1 MELPANHCDPNQLQ
15 QLAEG
20 CLPAEELDSLEVHLR
35 SCSQCQS
42 TLDQLADANP
52 WLGAVRRYLTGE
64 TAAYSETDSSTDA
77 ALDILAPSDWPDSL
91 GRIGP
96 YEVKAL
102 LGRGGMA
109 VVFKA
114 VDPALNRTIAIK
126 VLGAHL
132 ASCGAARQ
140 RFLREAKA
148 AAAVVHE
155 HVVAVH
161 HVDETRG
168 LPYLVMEYVPGGSL
182 QERLDRQGP
191 LALPEILRIGM
202 QVAAGL
208 AAAHA
213 QGLVHRDVKP
223 ANILLENG
231 MERAR
236 LTDFGLARAVS
247 DAALTQ
253 SGIVAGTPQY
263 MAPEQ
268 ARGEAVD
275 HRADLFSLGSTLY
288 AMCTG
293 YPPFRAESAVAVLR
307 RISDEEPRSV
317 RELNA
322 EVPAWFA
329 AILTKLHAKDPTQ
342 RYQSAA
348 EVSELL
354 GRCLTH
360 LQQPLTASLPH
371 PLTRIADP
379 RGRRAGLTRWAMALV
394 LFVASLMVVPLVLRL
409 VPRPVVEE
417 NSAAKETEGDRLEER
432 ANQVEDI
439 EQQIHTLHRQ
449 SGALEAEIEHSSV
462 RGSADLIGTIIQNV
476 SSEVRSLEQELQS
489 GNIGESK

>member
-1 MELPANHCDPNQLQ
+1 MALPVNHCDPDQLQ

-20 CLPAEELDSLEVHLR
+20 CLPAEELVSLEVHLR
-35 SCSQCQS
+35 TCSQCQS

-52 WLGAVRRYLTGE
+52 WLGAARRYLTGE
-64 TAAYSETDSSTDA
+64 TAAYSETGSPADA

-329 AILTKLHAKDPTQ
+329 EILTKLHAKDPAQ

-360 LQQPLTASLPH
+360 LQQPLTASLPD
-371 PLTRIADP
+371 PLTRAADP
-379 RGRRAGLTRWAMALV
+379 QRRRGNLSRWAMALI
-394 LFVASLMVVPLVLRL
+394 LIVASLMAVPLVLRL
-409 VPRPVVEE
+409 VPRPADEGTA
-417 NSAAKETEGDRLEER
+417 AAKETEGDLLEER
-432 ANQVEDI
+432 VNQSEDI

-462 RGSADLIGTIIQNV
+462 RDSADPIGTIIQNV

-489 GNIGESK
+489 GSMGGSK

>member
-1 MELPANHCDPNQLQ
+1 MALPVNHCDPDQLRR
-15 QLAEG
+15 LTEG
-20 CLPAEELDSLEVHLR
+20 CLPAGELTSLEVHLR

-42 TLDQLADANP
+42 TLDELASVNP
-52 WLGAVRRYLTGE
+52 WLGAVRRYLPVE
-64 TAAYSETDSSTDA
+64 TVAYAETDSRGDS

-96 YEVKAL
+96 YEVKGL
-102 LGRGGMA
+102 LGSGGMA

-126 VLGAHL
+126 VLVAHL

-161 HVDETRG
+161 HVEETRG
-168 LPYLVMEYVPGGSL
+168 LPYLVMEYVPGCSL

-293 YPPFRAESAVAVLR
+293 HPPFRAESAVAVVR
-307 RISDEEPRSV
+307 RVSDDEPRSV
-317 RELNA
+317 RELNP

-329 AILTKLHAKDPTQ
+329 AIIAKLHAKDPAQ

-348 EVSELL
+348 EVSDLL
-354 GRCLTH
+354 GGCLTH
-360 LQQPLTASLPH
+360 LQQPLSVSLPH
-371 PLTRIADP
+371 TLTRAADP
-379 RGRRAGLTRWAMALV
+379 HRRRSNLARWAMALV
-394 LFVASLMVVPLVLRL
+394 LLLSSLTAVPLVWRL
-409 VPRPVVEE
+409 LHPPPVEE
-417 NSAAKETEGDRLEER
+417 ISAAKETEGVRQEVR
-432 ANQVEDI
+432 REDI
-439 EQQIHTLHRQ
+439 EQRIHTLRVQ
-449 SGALEAEIEHSSV
+449 TEALESAIEHSSARDSRDPV
-462 RGSADLIGTIIQNV
+462 GEAIQNV
-476 SSEVRSLEQELQS
+476 LKAARSLEQELQS
-489 GNIGESK
+489 GTMGGSK